1 MVTQSV
7 GMEPH
12 ISLNYDGASQEDM
25 YCRALIKAEIS
36 GENQLHSPRKDE
48 ILPWQPRRMRFIA
61 EII

>member
-1 MVTQSV
+1 
-7 GMEPH
+7 MEPH